1 MTSLKDIIAEAVKEA
16 LDPVGKTEKGKKVVV
31 GQIRDIDND
40 GDIDSSDE
48 YLAYRRKK
56 ITQAMKKRD
65 ELNEQSKKSVT
76 WGEIPDVRELEELM
90 GDEGFDMNLSGVDS
104 LAWEYAMT
112 LSPNLMAGGTDTA
125 EQLHASLEALV
136 NAPDP
141 DELSDEQYEEVEH
154 VLDQWYRR
162 YGNDR
167 IEEAAWNLASSMMEV
182 LGVEWI

>member
-16 LDPVGKTEKGKKVVV
+16 IKNPSIVTEQV
-31 GQIRDIDND
+31 
-40 GDIDSSDE
+40 
-48 YLAYRRKK
+48 
-56 ITQAMKKRD
+56 
-65 ELNEQSKKSVT
+65 KKSTT
-76 WGEIPDVRELEELM
+76 WGEIPDVAELEKLM
-90 GDEGFDMNLSGVDS
+90 GDEGFDMNLQGVDS

-112 LSPNLMAGGTDTA
+112 LSPNVMAGGTDSA

-141 DELSDEQYEEVEH
+141 DDLSDEQYEEVER
-154 VLDQWYRR
+154 VLDQWYGR
-162 YGNDR
+162 YGDDR